1 MQSSTSQNILYIVEL
16 YSRVKFVTLKV
27 ISLFNKK
34 KENRSG
40 KYSVPEAQRKTNE
53 ISIKQIK
60 ENDENLNI
68 NDALEKQK
76 NQKVDKSKGKFFT
89 GKSKKIEEL
98 EGKELCGPYVKK
110 TRVIL
115 KEIKCFL

>member
-1 MQSSTSQNILYIVEL
+1 M
-16 YSRVKFVTLKV
+16 

-76 NQKVDKSKGKFFT
+76 N
-89 GKSKKIEEL
+89 
-98 EGKELCGPYVKK
+98 
-110 TRVIL
+110 
-115 KEIKCFL
+115 